1 MQAIDDRESRL
12 RDSFGRLED
21 DDGRISREAIIDLV
35 TVGHTIIPKSQ
46 WSWMKSICRPAE
58 RCSWPLLRL
67 MTCAAGSHRTERAD
81 LRRRILSVCSHNKH
95 RIIGLW
101 VVYISVGS
109 QAILVYKNLQT
120 NFFLKWWFLINHW
133 SPISKNSLKQSVY
146 CVYCIYY
153 LGGTHF
159 PLQALINN
167 FLAIHGAAISQ
178 YVFKHVGCV
187 HEVVYLLQGI
197 LLSKLK
203 GKTWLNPKP
212 ETTQTYLK

>member
-1 MQAIDDRESRL
+1 MSWLPNIFWLDWIWLESIRK
-12 RDSFGRLED
+12 DSPQVQKLC
-21 DDGRISREAIIDLV
+21 DGD
-35 TVGHTIIPKSQ
+35 
-46 WSWMKSICRPAE
+46 
-58 RCSWPLLRL
+58 
-67 MTCAAGSHRTERAD
+67 
-81 LRRRILSVCSHNKH
+81 
-95 RIIGLW
+95 
-101 VVYISVGS
+101 
-109 QAILVYKNLQT
+109 
-120 NFFLKWWFLINHW
+120 WWFLINHW

-178 YVFKHVGCV
+178 YVFKHVGCF
-187 HEVVYLLQGI
+187 HEVVYLHQGI

-203 GKTWLNPKP
+203 GTTWLNPKP